1 MRMKSKKAV
10 QEADRE
16 RHRLLLKSSR
26 RKEPDLRRKEPD
38 LASNPFILIVCE
50 GQNTEPSYFYQFRL
64 SSATIK
70 AIGEGYNTTT
80 LVQRA
85 MELSQDSKISFDQ
98 VWCVFDKDDNSDE
111 VFNEAICI
119 AENRGFKV
127 AYSNQAFE
135 YWLILH
141 FNDHQ
146 GGGISR
152 KRYASILN
160 RYLKKFDLRYDPERK
175 IITDEIFNVM
185 EGFDAKYKKSRR
197 ALAIGRATRN
207 YDRFSHINP
216 ASEESSTTVFR
227 LVEELLKFV

>member
-1 MRMKSKKAV
+1 MRMKDKKAV

-16 RHRLLLKSSR
+16 KHRLLLKSSR
-26 RKEPDLRRKEPD
+26 RNEPDLKRREPD
-38 LASNPFILIVCE
+38 LVSKPFILIVCE

-64 SSATIK
+64 SSATVK

-80 LVQRA
+80 LVHRA
-85 MELSQDSKISFDQ
+85 IELSNESKIPYEQ

-111 VFNEAICI
+111 IFNEAICL
-119 AENRGFKV
+119 AEQRGFKV

-146 GGGISR
+146 GGGILR
-152 KRYASILN
+152 ERYASLLN
-160 RYLKKFDLRYDPERK
+160 RYLNKFNLWYDPERK
-175 IITDEIFNVM
+175 IITEGIFNVL

-197 ALAIGRATRN
+197 VLAVDRAERN
-207 YDRFSHINP
+207 YNRLSHANP

-227 LVEELLKFV
+227 LVEELMKFV